1 MTKQGAKMSFHAN
14 RVETV
19 WEKRI
24 MGLSLRF
31 TKSYFKVLI

>member
-24 MGLSLRF
+24 MGLSLILHR
-31 TKSYFKVLI
+31 KKKIPI